1 MAPPVISHIEGQFLQ
16 KLPDSVLEK
25 TIGFRERENDDEIE
39 KLFLKSRL
47 PPNDVEE
54 IERNIKKRYNF
65 TSVQAVFKKRRKRK
79 GCARNTG
86 LSSSKKRLLGLN
98 NISKKGL
105 NFDDLLPL
113 HNCWKDYISNL
124 IDLPYLQK
132 QGWKGE
138 VSSSIHEEFSQLLW
152 KADYHGAYITVLKS
166 TCPSLVGIEGIL
178 VFETKNVLR
187 ILGKDNITRS
197 VPKGSCEF
205 KITIGDYNVKILGKY
220 FMIKPTERAVKKVKA
235 GKYFSL

>member
-1 MAPPVISHIEGQFLQ
+1 MAPPVISDVEVQFLQ
-16 KLPDSVLEK
+16 KLPDPVLEK
-25 TIGFRERENDDEIE
+25 TIGFKEKVIDDEVE
-39 KLFLKSRL
+39 KSFLKSRL
-47 PPNDVEE
+47 PLNDVEE
-54 IERNIKKRYNF
+54 IEKTINKRYNF
-65 TSVQAVFKKRRKRK
+65 TSVQAVFKKRVRRK

-105 NFDDLLPL
+105 NYDDLLPL
-113 HNCWKDYISNL
+113 HHCWNEYISNL
-124 IDLPYLQK
+124 IDLPYLKK
-132 QGWKGE
+132 QGWRGE

-152 KADYHGAYITVLKS
+152 KADYHGAYITIVKS

-178 VFETKNVLR
+178 VFETKNVLK

-197 VPKGSCEF
+197 VPKASCEF
-205 KITIGDYNVKILGKY
+205 KITIGDYQVKFLGKH
-220 FMIKPTERAVKKVKA
+220 FMIKPTDRAVKKVKA